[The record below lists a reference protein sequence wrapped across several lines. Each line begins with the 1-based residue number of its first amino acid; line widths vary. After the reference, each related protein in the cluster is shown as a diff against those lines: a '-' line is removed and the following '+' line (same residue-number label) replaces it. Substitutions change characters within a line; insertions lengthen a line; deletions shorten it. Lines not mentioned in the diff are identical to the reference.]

1 MNLENKSLLEG
12 KTVGSL
18 VNSLIEIDKSYQ
30 QSEEMVA
37 QEESKNQALVGMLR
51 EQVMQSPKQETV
63 GKQL

>member
-18 VNSLIEIDKSYQ
+18 VSGLIEIDKSYQ

-37 QEESKNQALVGMLR
+37 QEESRNQTLVGMLR
-51 EQVMQSPKQETV
+51 DQVMQSSKQETV

>member
-12 KTVGSL
+12 KTVGNL
-18 VNSLIEIDKSYQ
+18 VSGLIEIDKSYQ

-37 QEESKNQALVGMLR
+37 QEESRNQTLVGMLR
-51 EQVMQSPKQETV
+51 DQVMQSSKQETV

>member
-12 KTVGSL
+12 KTVGNL
-18 VNSLIEIDKSYQ
+18 VSGLIEIDKSYQ

-51 EQVMQSPKQETV
+51 DQVMQSPKQETV